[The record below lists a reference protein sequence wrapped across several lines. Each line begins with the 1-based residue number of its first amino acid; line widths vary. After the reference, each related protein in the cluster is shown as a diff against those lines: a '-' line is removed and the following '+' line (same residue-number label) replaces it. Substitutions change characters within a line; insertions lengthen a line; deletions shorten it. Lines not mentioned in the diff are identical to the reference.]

1 MYDEASV
8 ILRKDRRYA
17 KSIMI
22 WLKILI
28 PYFVKKRMRFMDV
41 KINIQ
46 SLTLYSIF
54 IACIVFALKYWAYH
68 ITGSVALYSD
78 ALESIVNILASLAAW
93 WAVKVSMKPAD
104 HDHPFGHH
112 KAEYFS
118 AILEGVLIIIAA
130 IVILR
135 EAWIALSTVKL
146 LQKPGIWLAIH
157 LIATVINCMWGM
169 VLIWQ
174 GKLHRSP
181 ALKAD
186 GVHFITDVFTSLAI
200 LIGLIAGFVG
210 GWGALDP
217 ILAIIVAVNI
227 LLQGWKVIRNAV
239 QGLMDVGVEL
249 NESMRIRELISANA
263 SGALEVHDLRT
274 RVAGRVTFIEFHLV
288 VPAIMQVGEAHK
300 ICDKIEVVLQKEF
313 DNVRI
318 SIHVEPEDEAKLPPG
333 TTVIPFI

>member
-1 MYDEASV
+1 
-8 ILRKDRRYA
+8 
-17 KSIMI
+17 MI
-22 WLKILI
+22 ENII

-54 IACIVFALKYWAYH
+54 IACIVFALKYWAYY

-104 HDHPFGHH
+104 QDHPFGHH

-118 AILEGVLIIIAA
+118 AILEGILIIIAA

-146 LQKPGIWLAIH
+146 LQKPGIWLVIH

-174 GKLHRSP
+174 GKHHRSP

-200 LIGLIAGFVG
+200 LIGLIAGFIG
-210 GWGALDP
+210 GWGVLDP

-227 LLQGWKVIRNAV
+227 LLQGWKVIKNAI

-288 VPAIMQVGEAHK
+288 VPAVMQVGEAHK
-300 ICDKIEVVLQKEF
+300 ICDKIEGVLQKEF

>member
-68 ITGSVALYSD
+68 ITDSVALYSD

-146 LQKPGIWLAIH
+146 LQKPGIWLVIH

-169 VLIWQ
+169 VLIGQ

-300 ICDKIEVVLQKEF
+300 ICDKIEAVLQKEF

>member
-1 MYDEASV
+1 MN
-8 ILRKDRRYA
+8 
-17 KSIMI
+17 
-22 WLKILI
+22 
-28 PYFVKKRMRFMDV
+28 VKT
-41 KINIQ
+41 NIQ

-54 IACIVFALKYWAYH
+54 VACIVFALKYWAYH

-78 ALESIVNILASLAAW
+78 ALESIVNILATLAAW

-118 AILEGVLIIIAA
+118 AILEGILIIIAA
-130 IVILR
+130 IIILR

-146 LQKPGIWLAIH
+146 LQKPGIWLVIH
-157 LIATVINCMWGM
+157 LVASVINYLWGW
-169 VLIWQ
+169 VLIRQ
-174 GKLHRSP
+174 GNIHRSP

-186 GVHFITDVFTSLAI
+186 GVHFITDVFTSVAI
-200 LIGLIAGFVG
+200 LIGLVAGFMG
-210 GWGALDP
+210 GWSILDP

-227 LLQGWKVIRNAV
+227 LLQGWKVIRSAV

-249 NESMRIRELISANA
+249 NETMRIRELISANA
-263 SGALEVHDLRT
+263 QGALEVHDLLT

-288 VPAIMQVGEAHK
+288 VPAAMSVGEAHQ
-300 ICDKIEVVLQKEF
+300 ICDKIEAVLQEEF

-318 SIHVEPEDEAKLPPG
+318 SIHVEPENEAKLPLG
-333 TTVIPFI
+333 TTVVPFI

>member
-1 MYDEASV
+1 MN
-8 ILRKDRRYA
+8 
-17 KSIMI
+17 
-22 WLKILI
+22 
-28 PYFVKKRMRFMDV
+28 VKT
-41 KINIQ
+41 NIQ

-54 IACIVFALKYWAYH
+54 VACIVFTLKYWAYH

-78 ALESIVNILASLAAW
+78 ALESIVNIFATLAAW

-104 HDHPFGHH
+104 YDHPFGHH

-118 AILEGVLIIIAA
+118 AILEGILIIIAA
-130 IVILR
+130 IIILR

-146 LQKPGIWLAIH
+146 LQKPGIWLVIH
-157 LIATVINCMWGM
+157 LVASIINYVWGF
-169 VLIWQ
+169 VLIRQ
-174 GKLHRSP
+174 GNIHRSP

-200 LIGLIAGFVG
+200 LIGLVAGFVG
-210 GWGALDP
+210 GWGILDP

-227 LLQGWKVIRNAV
+227 LLQGWKVIRSAV

-249 NESMRIRELISANA
+249 NETMRIRELISANA
-263 SGALEVHDLRT
+263 QGALEVHDLLT

-288 VPAIMQVGEAHK
+288 VPAAMSVGEAHQ
-300 ICDKIEVVLQKEF
+300 ICDKIEAVLQKEF

-318 SIHVEPEDEAKLPPG
+318 SIHVEPENEAKLPLG
-333 TTVIPFI
+333 TTVVPFI

>member
-1 MYDEASV
+1 MV
-8 ILRKDRRYA
+8 
-17 KSIMI
+17 MN
-22 WLKILI
+22 
-28 PYFVKKRMRFMDV
+28 VKT
-41 KINIQ
+41 NIQ

-54 IACIVFALKYWAYH
+54 VACIVFTLKYWAYH

-78 ALESIVNILASLAAW
+78 ALESIVNIFATLAAW

-104 HDHPFGHH
+104 YDHPFGHH

-118 AILEGVLIIIAA
+118 AILEGILIIIAA
-130 IVILR
+130 IIILR

-146 LQKPGIWLAIH
+146 LQKPGIWLVIH
-157 LIATVINCMWGM
+157 LVASIINYVWGF
-169 VLIWQ
+169 VLIRQ
-174 GKLHRSP
+174 GNIHRSP

-200 LIGLIAGFVG
+200 LIGLVAGFVG
-210 GWGALDP
+210 GWGILDP

-227 LLQGWKVIRNAV
+227 LLQGWKVIRSAV

-249 NESMRIRELISANA
+249 NETMRIRELISANA
-263 SGALEVHDLRT
+263 QGALEVHDLLT

-288 VPAIMQVGEAHK
+288 VPAAMSVGEAHQ
-300 ICDKIEVVLQKEF
+300 ICDKIEAVLQKEF

-318 SIHVEPEDEAKLPPG
+318 SIHVEPENEAKLPLG
-333 TTVIPFI
+333 TTVVPFI

>member
-1 MYDEASV
+1 MGA
-8 ILRKDRRYA
+8 
-17 KSIMI
+17 
-22 WLKILI
+22 
-28 PYFVKKRMRFMDV
+28 

-46 SLTLYSIF
+46 NLTLYSIF
-54 IACIVFALKYWAYH
+54 VACIVFALKYWAYH

-118 AILEGVLIIIAA
+118 AILEGILIIIAA
-130 IVILR
+130 IIILR
-135 EAWIALSTVKL
+135 EAWMALSTVKL
-146 LQKPGIWLAIH
+146 LQKPGVWLVIH
-157 LIATVINCMWGM
+157 VVASVINCMWGWI
-169 VLIWQ
+169 LIHQ
-174 GKLHRSP
+174 GKIHRSP

-186 GVHFITDVFTSLAI
+186 GIHFITDVFTSLAI
-200 LIGLIAGFVG
+200 LIGLVAGFFS
-210 GWGALDP
+210 GWGVLDP

-227 LLQGWKVIRNAV
+227 LLQGWKVINSAV

-249 NESMRIRELISANA
+249 NETMRIRELISANA
-263 SGALEVHDLRT
+263 QGALEVHDLLT

-288 VPAIMQVGEAHK
+288 VPAVMSVGEAHR
-300 ICDKIEVVLQKEF
+300 ICDKIEGALQEEF

-318 SIHVEPEDEAKLPPG
+318 SIHVEPEEEAKLPPG
-333 TTVIPFI
+333 TTVVPFL